1 MGNYLSDSGPNFK
14 AGEVKLNSIPEYQY
28 NKDMKK
34 ELKAGHVKKEDLAEL
49 YESML
54 VIREFEEMILKLKN
68 GAYEILSDY
77 EYRGPTHLSIGQEA
91 TAAGVCSALNIT
103 DEITSTHRGHGDSI
117 AKGFHAIKR
126 MTEAQLKARCPEF
139 SALSG
144 DALLEA
150 VLEDHIFR
158 TIAELFGKEAGY
170 GKGRGGGMHIADFRV
185 GHLGANAIVGGGIPI
200 IRAVREG
207 LAGNEI
213 QQIHGILNGTCNY
226 ILTRMENEGRP
237 FDEILADAQ
246 KLGYAE
252 ADPSLDI
259 DGFDT
264 AHKACILSALAYGF
278 QPSLDQVQVEGI
290 RNLSGKDVQYAA
302 DFGYRIKLLAVVAK
316 HDADIEVGVHPT
328 LVPFDHMLA
337 SVNGVFNAAM
347 VRGDMVGDTMFYGRG
362 AGRLP
367 TASTVVGDIGDIARN
382 MAHGEV
388 RYARAVPTYGEG
400 VTKLRAP
407 GDIVSRF
414 YLRFNVAD
422 KAGAF
427 GTMTTIL
434 GRNGVS
440 ISAAA
445 QKTANVDEKGFV
457 PVVVLTHPAPAKAV
471 DAALAEIREAGILN
485 ESPVKLRML

>member
-1 MGNYLSDSGPNFK
+1 MKEVGVGILGFGTVG
-14 AGEVKLNSIPEYQY
+14 AGVAEGLLRNRKVMSERLGVDIVLRKIADLDITTDRGVAVDPDVLTTDAQGVIADPSVNIVVETIGGTGIAKTFVLAALNSGKAVVTA
-28 NKDMKK
+28 NKK
-34 ELKAGHVKKEDLAEL
+34 LLAE
-49 YESML
+49 Y
-54 VIREFEEMILKLKN
+54 
-68 GAYEILSDY
+68 
-77 EYRGPTHLSIGQEA
+77 
-91 TAAGVCSALNIT
+91 
-103 DEITSTHRGHGDSI
+103 
-117 AKGFHAIKR
+117 
-126 MTEAQLKARCPEF
+126 
-139 SALSG
+139 
-144 DALLEA
+144 
-150 VLEDHIFR
+150 
-158 TIAELFGKEAGY
+158 GKEIFDTAKKNNVDIY
-170 GKGRGGGMHIADFRV
+170 F
-185 GHLGANAIVGGGIPI
+185 GASVGGGIPI
-200 IRAVREG
+200 IRSLREG

-226 ILTRMENEGRP
+226 ILTRMENEGKP
-237 FDEILADAQ
+237 FGEILADAQ

-252 ADPSLDI
+252 ANPSLDI

-290 RNLSGKDVQYAA
+290 RNLDGRDVKYAA
-302 DFGYRIKLLAVVAK
+302 DFGCRIKLLAVVAK
-316 HDADIEVGVHPT
+316 HGTEVEVGVHPT

-388 RYARAVPTYGEG
+388 RYTRAVPTYGEG

-414 YLRFNVAD
+414 YLRFGVAD
-422 KAGAF
+422 RAGAF
-427 GTMTTIL
+427 GQIASIL
-434 GRNGVS
+434 GKHDVS

-445 QKTANVDEKGFV
+445 QKSADVDAGGFV
-457 PVVVLTHPAPAKAV
+457 PVVCLTHPAPAKAI
-471 DAALAEIREAGILN
+471 DAALAEIC
-485 ESPVKLRML
+485 ESGVISENPVRLRML